1 VIDAYRWG
9 DTWTWGRPFRID
21 DYLRSQPLDERPIE
35 GIVDRA
41 LNFHETPGRA
51 QCSEVTR

>member
-1 VIDAYRWG
+1 MDAYRWG
-9 DTWTWGRPFRID
+9 DTGGPLRID
-21 DYLRSQPLDERPIE
+21 DYLRSLPLDERPIE